1 MLPDMTAELD
11 EETREKLIT
20 ELDFMNDEELNKKG
34 VMDSLQAL
42 RSRGAL
48 SGDFYDYSG
57 RNLDNKPHRDRIKDE
72 VNAQVDD
79 RINLEY
85 RDDTGRI
92 MTKRQAFRYECWIF
106 HGQRP
111 GYRKLQK
118 MREK

>member
-79 RINLEY
+79 
-85 RDDTGRI
+85 TGRI